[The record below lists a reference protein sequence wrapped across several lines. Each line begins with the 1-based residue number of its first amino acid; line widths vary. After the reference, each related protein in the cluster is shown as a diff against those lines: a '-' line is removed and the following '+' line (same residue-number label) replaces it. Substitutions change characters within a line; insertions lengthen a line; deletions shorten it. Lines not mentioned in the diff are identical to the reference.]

1 MEIAM
6 CNLVLQPNWIIA
18 KTFHYELL
26 VKLALCINN
35 LNFSLFKASN
45 GFQASKIT
53 KIYDFFFI
61 VVICLLTSLEHN
73 PKISNPQVIS
83 KVV

>member
-1 MEIAM
+1 MYLMI
-6 CNLVLQPNWIIA
+6 NVIHTDVL
-18 KTFHYELL
+18 K
-26 VKLALCINN
+26 CIEQI
-35 LNFSLFKASN
+35 FSIKASN

-53 KIYDFFFI
+53 KIYGFFFI